1 MLKRRRAIPAV
12 ANNNTTEKTKS
23 CSVTRCLHTL
33 LEELHSQ
40 PRAGPCSW
48 IDKALRC
55 VFFWLQNVR
64 RDCCSSNSSETL
76 ARLRGRSLRLAM
88 LEDCLL
94 GLSVSSKA

>member
-12 ANNNTTEKTKS
+12 ANDNTTEKTKS

-33 LEELHSQ
+33 LEELRSQ

-55 VFFWLQNVR
+55 VFF
-64 RDCCSSNSSETL
+64 L
-76 ARLRGRSLRLAM
+76 AAKCAKRLLRQQF
-88 LEDCLL
+88 
-94 GLSVSSKA
+94 K